1 MLAASNFATLVDYL
15 TPKGH
20 KQFDHKQFDHKQC
33 EYMETPFTLI
43 PNELQTITQSAQD
56 RICSVS
62 LQEKSNMEFP

>member
-20 KQFDHKQFDHKQC
+20 KQFDHKQC

-43 PNELQTITQSAQD
+43 PNELQMITQSAQD